1 MKDSDLQLNI
11 RELLFQCLKEVP
23 AVNNINYGVG
33 EAEFPADIIMEA
45 ATDQG
50 TFRLN
55 VGIRSNG
62 QPRYAREAVA
72 LLRMHLGPS
81 TENSYPVFAAPFI
94 SKAAAEICREA
105 GAGYMDLAGNCRL
118 AFNGIYIE
126 RLGRP
131 NRFVSKRSLRSLYE
145 TRSSRVLRALL
156 FDPNLTWKLTDL
168 SEAAG
173 VSIGQ
178 VFNVK
183 KALIDREWAVFDKDG
198 LKPTQPE
205 RILLDW
211 GKHYSC
217 SKNTLFYFRSPQKPE
232 ELEKRLAGACSET
245 GKRHALTS
253 FSASARLASTGR
265 HTGVYAYVEDDVK
278 RAAGILQLQPADS
291 DPNIV
296 LMLPHDEGVFF
307 GMRETG
313 GMNVVSPIQAYLD
326 LVGLEGKGEAE
337 AEILFRQVIQKG
349 WQPNTEPARE

>member
-1 MKDSDLQLNI
+1 MKNSDLQLNI
-11 RELLFQCLKEVP
+11 RELLLQCLNEVP
-23 AVNNINYGVG
+23 AVINLND
-33 EAEFPADIIMEA
+33 AEGATESHADIVIEA
-45 ATDQG
+45 ATDPE

-55 VGIRSNG
+55 VGIRNNG

-72 LLRMHLGPS
+72 LLRMHSGLSPG
-81 TENSYPVFAAPFI
+81 NSYPVFAAPFI
-94 SKAAAEICREA
+94 SKAAAEICRQA

-126 RLGRP
+126 RQGRP

-217 SKNTLFYFRSPQKPE
+217 SKNTLYYFHSTKTPE
-232 ELEKRLAGACSET
+232 EREKRLADASSET
-245 GKRHALTS
+245 GQRYALTS

-265 HTGVYAYVEDDVK
+265 HTGVYAYIEDDVK
-278 RAAGILQLQPADS
+278 RAADLLQLQPADS
-291 DPNIV
+291 DPNVV

-307 GMRETG
+307 GMREIG

-326 LVGLEGKGEAE
+326 LVGLDGKGDVE
-337 AEILFRQVIQKG
+337 AEILFSQVIQKG
-349 WQPNTEPARE
+349 WQSGSAPARE

>member
-1 MKDSDLQLNI
+1 MKDFNLQMKI
-11 RELLFQCLKEVP
+11 RELLLQCLKEVP
-23 AVNNINYGVG
+23 AVNNLNDAVG
-33 EAEFPADIIMEA
+33 EAESHADIVIEA
-45 ATDQG
+45 VTDLG
-50 TFRLN
+50 IFRLN
-55 VGIRSNG
+55 VGVRSNG
-62 QPRYAREAVA
+62 QPRFAREAVA
-72 LLRMHLGPS
+72 LLRMHLGLS

-118 AFNGIYIE
+118 AFNSIYIE
-126 RLGRP
+126 RQGRP

-217 SKNTLFYFRSPQKPE
+217 TKNTLFYFHSTGTPE
-232 ELEKRLAGACSET
+232 ELEKKVADACSET
-245 GKRHALTS
+245 GQRHALTS
-253 FSASARLASTGR
+253 FSASARLASTER
-265 HTGVYAYVEDDVK
+265 HTEVYAYVEDDVK
-278 RAAGILQLQPADS
+278 RAADLMQLQPADS
-291 DPNIV
+291 DPNVV

-307 GMRETG
+307 GMRKIG
-313 GMNVVSPIQAYLD
+313 GINVVSPIQAYLD
-326 LVGLEGKGEAE
+326 LVGLESEGGVED
-337 AEILFRQVIQKG
+337 EILFSQVIQKG
-349 WQPNTEPARE
+349 WQPG